1 MAKYTYK
8 PYEETERSKE
18 YSQKLA
24 QQETNKPA
32 DWTGGTYGESVKQA
46 LDKVMNRDKFTY
58 DLNGDMLYKQYKDQ
72 YQLLGQQAMMDTI
85 GQASALTGGYG
96 NSYAQNVGQQA
107 YQGYLQKLNDIVPQL
122 YGMAYDRYNAEG
134 QDLKDQYA
142 MLAQAEENEYGR
154 YRDRLAD
161 YQNERNYLADMYNNE
176 RNFGYNQ
183 YADDRNFDYGA
194 YVDDRN
200 YEYQLGRDAVADD
213 QWNRNFN
220 EGIRQYEQNFNYG
233 KERDAAADAQ
243 WQANFD
249 EGVRQ
254 YEQNFAYGK
263 ERDAVADAQWQANFD
278 EALRQY
284 NENMALQRAKLA
296 GSGSGGGSH
305 TSLTKDE
312 QKKLDSERANFS
324 GEGYDNWKLSKSQL
338 DELQEYYG
346 INPNGKWDAYSVN
359 KSGGKSAADA
369 WAEYQNSA
377 DYKAQNGAYT
387 EFDGNTYED
396 AISFLNMYG
405 DNSSKNGLLSKS
417 EWNAERLNQKSR
429 ERNAKEKGSIV
440 NSGEEYS
447 FDTYADYLKWYIY
460 NNT

>member
-24 QQETNKPA
+24 QQETNKTA

-107 YQGYLQKLNDIVPQL
+107 YQGYLQKLNDIVPEL

-142 MLAQAEENEYGR
+142 MLAQADENEYGR

-183 YADDRNFDYGA
+183 YADDRNFDYST
-194 YVDDRN
+194 YTDDRN

-243 WQANFD
+243 WNKNFD

-284 NENMALQRAKLA
+284 NEQMALKNAKA
-296 GSGSGGGSH
+296 SGSGGGSGSSKS
-305 TSLTKDE
+305 SLTADQIKWLQKNLGVDADGIWGEKSTKAAGGLTADE
-312 QKKLDSERANFS
+312 AWEKWGKNMGKPAQGHVPVQALQTDNTRAFQASIMTEQEAKRSRNDYKNYNDYVEKTLKKWT
-324 GEGYDNWKLSKSQL
+324 DNNKLTDNEVAYL
-338 DELQEYYG
+338 IDYYG
-346 INPNGKWDAYSVN
+346 
-359 KSGGKSAADA
+359 
-369 WAEYQNSA
+369 
-377 DYKAQNGAYT
+377 
-387 EFDGNTYED
+387 
-396 AISFLNMYG
+396 L
-405 DNSSKNGLLSKS
+405 
-417 EWNAERLNQKSR
+417 
-429 ERNAKEKGSIV
+429 
-440 NSGEEYS
+440 
-447 FDTYADYLKWYIY
+447 
-460 NNT
+460 